1 MLTFNKKKSCML
13 KCYLNTQLYLF
24 QISFVKHKSI
34 KMENIMEVQKQI
46 KENASEVNDF
56 LKVYFLF
63 CLGTSDINN
72 AT

>member
-1 MLTFNKKKSCML
+1 ML

-63 CLGTSDINN
+63 CLQVI
-72 AT
+72 

>member
-1 MLTFNKKKSCML
+1 MNVNFKNKPVGML

-63 CLGTSDINN
+63 CLQVI
-72 AT
+72 